1 MICLTSSSSW
11 ISSLLSST
19 PYRQIT
25 ITPARVTQN
34 TINLAQSQM
43 IICTFSISTFY
54 PDYLST
60 RDPMS
65 RALLSVKAPYAERR
79 LLTEC
84 STMAT
89 ITTYL
94 GLEVT

>member
-1 MICLTSSSSW
+1 MCLTSSSSL

-25 ITPARVTQN
+25 MTPARVTQN
-34 TINLAQSQM
+34 TINLAD
-43 IICTFSISTFY
+43 
-54 PDYLST
+54 DYLHILYCAHDSDHLST
-60 RDPMS
+60 SDPMS
-65 RALLSVKAPYAERR
+65 RALLSEKAPYADRR
-79 LLTEC
+79 LLRAC

-94 GLEVT
+94 GSEVT

>member
-1 MICLTSSSSW
+1 MCLTSSSSL

-34 TINLAQSQM
+34 AINLAESQSQ
-43 IICTFSISTFY
+43 SLHSLSPY
-54 PDYLST
+54 DPDHLST
-60 RDPMS
+60 SDPMS
-65 RALLSVKAPYAERR
+65 RALLSEKAPYADRR
-79 LLTEC
+79 LLRAC

-94 GLEVT
+94 ETEVM